1 MRAFRT
7 RAEPVPSTGRK
18 RCSKTR
24 SGSSAGSGGSDQR
37 REPGPRRLV
46 ARDRL
51 DELGHADLAS
61 RSPERPAEVDVV
73 EERRRLGRVADVL
86 RHVPDPQPTGAD
98 LHLALEDKRPV
109 LDAASNESVAL
120 LDHLRRLVVVMAVQ
134 RKALGRR
141 ADVLE
146 PARRHEPAAPFVAV
160 EARAGEPRELDS
172 VEPRLRHVEPALRQ
186 QPNGEVPRL
195 EPHTISGR
203 STFRASRKPRLTS
216 SSSPSKRRSSC
227 SIETTPS

>member
-24 SGSSAGSGGSDQR
+24 SGSSAGSGGSDQLAS
-37 REPGPRRLV
+37 P
-46 ARDRL
+46 DRAASSRGIVSS
-51 DELGHADLAS
+51 ELGHADLAS
-61 RSPERPAEVDVV
+61 RSPERPADVDVV

-146 PARRHEPAAPFVAV
+146 PARRHEPAAPFIPV
-160 EARAGEPRELDS
+160 EARAGEPRELGS
-172 VEPRLRHVEPALRQ
+172 VEPRLGDVEPPLRQ
-186 QPNGEVPRL
+186 QPDGEVPRL